1 MSKINFKIRNVKLA
15 FVILII
21 VSIILILLYSHFVL
35 SESIT
40 KDDFASDMI
49 QISDNNE
56 DTIFSIQKITLYS
69 SANAIDNSKDQSL
82 SDVSICQY
90 SDLAIY
96 IDNSQSNSEL
106 TEDNTIKE
114 LYIDN
119 IFMTSKTDKGNK
131 ILNYKNPLNFGKYKD
146 IEEPTNNRIDFKI
159 INTNQENE
167 TNDYDE
173 PTFFTDCSNPINL
186 GYLNKDILTN
196 YAVSSDS
203 STVSFNGKILEEANI
218 NLEDIDCT
226 LNFTIHIVNNLNEK
240 FSYNMKLNLTLSG
253 SPSLLSNG
261 YSFKGKTTT
270 GNEYRFFRELT

>member
-1 MSKINFKIRNVKLA
+1 MSKINFKIKNVKLA
-15 FVILII
+15 FTILIVI
-21 VSIILILLYSHFVL
+21 SVILILLYSHFVL
-35 SESIT
+35 SESVA
-40 KDDFASDMI
+40 KDDFANDMI
-49 QISDNNE
+49 QISENNE

-82 SDVSICQY
+82 RDVSICQY

-96 IDNSQSNSEL
+96 LDNSQSSSEL
-106 TEDNTIKE
+106 TDENTIKD

-119 IFMTSKTDKGNK
+119 IFMTSKTDKGTK
-131 ILNYKNPLNFGKYKD
+131 ILNYKNPLDFGKYED
-146 IEEPTNNRIDFKI
+146 IEEPVNNKIDFKI
-159 INTNQENE
+159 INKNQENE
-167 TNDYDE
+167 NNNYDD

-203 STVSFNGKILEEANI
+203 STVSFNGKVLEEANI

-240 FSYNMKLNLTLSG
+240 FYYNMKLNLNLSN
-253 SPSLLSNG
+253 SSSLFSNG